1 MREEKSV
8 LLAPAIFSLEKLI
21 LTLKSFIIKNLQNK
35 VKTLKVLKNVVLN
48 KFFFYN
54 KLIVG

>member
-48 KFFFYN
+48 KFFFIIN
-54 KLIVG
+54 